1 MTLSAYHTTV
11 DERNEAREVFKM
23 IFSQPKNIVRVLVDT
38 LECPEKAK
46 EPKKSKDR
54 KTQAQRSILE
64 LDFSDPTELSGAVSK
79 FIFRAFD
86 ALNFMDNEKF
96 AQIDE
101 QGRQTV
107 SQEKVCRRLCLA
119 LNDDPVIRKTLFCAV
134 HDILSDVQDYGPLW
148 RAYTDA
154 PALML
159 AIERLYFENTIN
171 QKQENAACSVA

>member
-64 LDFSDPTELSGAVSK
+64 LDFSDPTELLLTVK
-79 FIFRAFD
+79 KE
-86 ALNFMDNEKF
+86 LLEV
-96 AQIDE
+96 AQKYGKD
-101 QGRQTV
+101 
-107 SQEKVCRRLCLA
+107 
-119 LNDDPVIRKTLFCAV
+119 RKTEFVDDFGEVCDEDLIPNEDV
-134 HDILSDVQDYGPLW
+134 VIIRTHLGYMKRLSV
-148 RAYTDA
+148 DA
-154 PALML
+154 
-159 AIERLYFENTIN
+159 FSQ
-171 QKQENAACSVA
+171 QKRGVFLKHLNYQQL